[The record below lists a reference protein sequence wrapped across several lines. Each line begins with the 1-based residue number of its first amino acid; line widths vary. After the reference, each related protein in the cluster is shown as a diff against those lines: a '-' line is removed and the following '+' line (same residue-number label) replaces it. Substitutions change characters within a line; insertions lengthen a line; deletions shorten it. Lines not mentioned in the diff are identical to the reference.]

1 MLSAKVQS
9 LVEELRSHKPHGA
22 TRKKKKKKKKKTE
35 KKKKNNNYVCQNS
48 SRSYSFIIHVYV
60 LSLT

>member
-22 TRKKKKKKKKKTE
+22 TRKKKKKQKKQKKRKKTTTMFARIA
-35 KKKKNNNYVCQNS
+35 QDL
-48 SRSYSFIIHVYV
+48 IH
-60 LSLT
+60 SLFMYTFSH